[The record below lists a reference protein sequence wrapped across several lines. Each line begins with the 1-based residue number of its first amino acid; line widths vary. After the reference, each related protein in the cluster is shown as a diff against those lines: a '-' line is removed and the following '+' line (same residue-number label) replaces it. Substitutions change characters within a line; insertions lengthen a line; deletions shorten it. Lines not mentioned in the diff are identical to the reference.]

1 MACVS
6 HPLSPTLFKWP
17 PTDAPKTKLPFIHR
31 PPPKSVQLSGL
42 CDSQMC
48 LTPTQNVGR
57 GLPHCQILPQVEPV
71 FGSPAPPALEASVP

>member
-6 HPLSPTLFKWP
+6 HPLSPTPFKRP
-17 PTDAPKTKLPFIHR
+17 PTDAPPYPQAPSQVCTT
-31 PPPKSVQLSGL
+31 
-42 CDSQMC
+42 DSQMC